1 MWMSWLLV
9 MISTASFL
17 KWMHIIKVSVIVLMF
32 IAFIVVR
39 EMTAI
44 DSVQG
49 MYVELLELS
58 HNSSNI
64 TNHR

>member
-17 KWMHIIKVSVIVLMF
+17 KWIHIIKVSMIVLMF

-49 MYVELLELS
+49 MYDELLELS
-58 HNSSNI
+58 LNSSNI

>member
-1 MWMSWLLV
+1 MWMAWLLV

-17 KWMHIIKVSVIVLMF
+17 KWMHIIKVSMIVLMF

-49 MYVELLELS
+49 MYDELLELS
-58 HNSSNI
+58 LNSSNI

>member
-9 MISTASFL
+9 MVSTASFL
-17 KWMHIIKVSVIVLMF
+17 KWMLIIKVSMIVLMF

-49 MYVELLELS
+49 MYDELLELS
-58 HNSSNI
+58 LNSSNI

>member
-17 KWMHIIKVSVIVLMF
+17 KWMHIIKVSMIVLMF

-44 DSVQG
+44 DSVQD
-49 MYVELLELS
+49 MYDELLELS
-58 HNSSNI
+58 LNSSNI

>member
-17 KWMHIIKVSVIVLMF
+17 KWMHIIKVSMIVLMF

-39 EMTAI
+39 EMTTI

-49 MYVELLELS
+49 MYDELLELS
-58 HNSSNI
+58 LNSSNI

>member
-1 MWMSWLLV
+1 M
-9 MISTASFL
+9 
-17 KWMHIIKVSVIVLMF
+17 IVLMF

-49 MYVELLELS
+49 MYDELLELS
-58 HNSSNI
+58 LNSSNI

>member
-17 KWMHIIKVSVIVLMF
+17 KWMHIIKVSMIVLMF

-49 MYVELLELS
+49 MYDELLELS
-58 HNSSNI
+58 LNSSNI